1 MSSLNRFETDNGYV
15 ERFWIHGFFIPGPD
29 RVRNT
34 AVLAVEALRW
44 RSEFGVEAVTEDSLD
59 RGLLEGGSLY
69 TRGRDSHGGRLLVL
83 SVKR

>member
-1 MSSLNRFETDNGYV
+1 M
-15 ERFWIHGFFIPGPD
+15 
-29 RVRNT
+29 
-34 AVLAVEALRW
+34 LAVEALRW